1 MTGTFISVGVGP
13 GDPQLLT
20 LAAVDTIERCRVVAL
35 PASGAGDNAA
45 ARIAGALLEGKELL
59 YCPAPMSRDRGQ
71 LQAVFAQN
79 ADLLAGYLDRGENV
93 AFLTLG
99 DPTVYA
105 TPMYLHR
112 ILKER
117 GYPTRIVPGV
127 PSFCAAAAAL
137 DMPLCEGGEMLH
149 VIPASYPDSQLAL
162 DYPGTKELMKSGRSL
177 QQIKKQLAARPQL
190 RARAVERC
198 GMPGQVLYEDLKQ
211 IDESASYFTVVI
223 AKEESQ

>member
-1 MTGTFISVGVGP
+1 MTGTFMSVGVGP

-20 LAAVDTIERCRVVAL
+20 LAAVDAIERCRVVAL

-45 ARIAGALLEGKELL
+45 ARIAGARLEGKELL

-71 LQAVFAQN
+71 LQAVFDQN
-79 ADLLAGYLDRGENV
+79 ADLLASYLDRGEDV

-149 VIPASYPDSQLAL
+149 VIPASYPDSRQAL
-162 DYPGTKELMKSGRSL
+162 DYPGTKVLMKSGRSL
-177 QQIKKQLAARPQL
+177 QQVKEQLAARPQL
-190 RARAVERC
+190 RVRAVERC
-198 GMPGQVLYEDLKQ
+198 GMLGQALYEDLKQ